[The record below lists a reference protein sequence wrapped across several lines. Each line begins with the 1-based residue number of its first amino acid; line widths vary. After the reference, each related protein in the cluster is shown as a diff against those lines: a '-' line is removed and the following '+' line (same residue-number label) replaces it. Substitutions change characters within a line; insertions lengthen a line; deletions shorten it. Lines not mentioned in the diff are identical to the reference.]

1 MQDRAGQAADGQGVY
16 FLAQDYASVW
26 RRIAI
31 EAIDGA
37 AVVMATAVV
46 TIAATLV
53 FPDPAVVE
61 SQTVLLGTFLFIG
74 FCYFVLLKWSRR
86 RTLGY
91 AIGGVRIVTLRGE
104 HPSLLALAV
113 RYLFAVF
120 GPANVIID
128 LLWIGNDPYRQ
139 ALRDK
144 FAQTYV
150 IRKDAQPAGQGIIGY
165 GTYFVLGTSFMFA
178 EVRPSVAGISKHTQ
192 G

>member
-16 FLAQDYASVW
+16 FLAHDYASVW

-46 TIAATLV
+46 TIPALAFLNLPVTPGEVILGV
-53 FPDPAVVE
+53 F
-61 SQTVLLGTFLFIG
+61 VLIG

-91 AIGGVRIVTLRGE
+91 AIGGVRIVTVRGE
-104 HPSLLALAV
+104 HPSLLALTV

-150 IRKDAQPAGQGIIGY
+150 IRKDAHPAGQGIIGY
-165 GTYFVLGTSFMFA
+165 GTYFVLGTSFMFV
-178 EVRPSVAGISKHTQ
+178 EVRPSVAGISKPTP